1 MVTIREYQQTDKN
14 AVIDLIR
21 QNTPEYFAP
30 KEEADLSYYL
40 DNERELYYVLLL
52 HKEIVG
58 CGGINFTKDK
68 NIGKISW
75 DIIHPD
81 FQGKSLGTK
90 LLKYR
95 IEVLKTIPG
104 IQKITVR
111 TLQVAYKFY
120 EK

>member
-1 MVTIREYQQTDKN
+1 MQWSLKKTF
-14 AVIDLIR
+14 LI
-21 QNTPEYFAP
+21 PIGH
-30 KEEADLSYYL
+30 
-40 DNERELYYVLLL
+40 V
-52 HKEIVG
+52 VG
-58 CGGINFTKDK
+58 GGGINFAENKT
-68 NIGKISW
+68 IGKISW

>member
-1 MVTIREYQQTDKN
+1 MIDAMV
-14 AVIDLIR
+14 
-21 QNTPEYFAP
+21 F
-30 KEEADLSYYL
+30 KENFPYSDWSC
-40 DNERELYYVLLL
+40 
-52 HKEIVG
+52 

-68 NIGKISW
+68 ASGKISW

>member
-1 MVTIREYQQTDKN
+1 MIDAMVFKENFPYSDWSCCRVWWNKFCRKQNHRENKLGYHTSG
-14 AVIDLIR
+14 L
-21 QNTPEYFAP
+21 
-30 KEEADLSYYL
+30 
-40 DNERELYYVLLL
+40 
-52 HKEIVG
+52 
-58 CGGINFTKDK
+58 
-68 NIGKISW
+68 
-75 DIIHPD
+75 
-81 FQGKSLGTK
+81 SLGTK

>member
-1 MVTIREYQQTDKN
+1 MFSGI
-14 AVIDLIR
+14 
-21 QNTPEYFAP
+21 
-30 KEEADLSYYL
+30 
-40 DNERELYYVLLL
+40 LLL
-52 HKEIVG
+52 PVLGLENVTGQLFRPVIILFYYYMMV
-58 CGGINFTKDK
+58 NFAENKT
-68 NIGKISW
+68 IGKISW

>member
-1 MVTIREYQQTDKN
+1 MIDAMV
-14 AVIDLIR
+14 
-21 QNTPEYFAP
+21 F
-30 KEEADLSYYL
+30 KENFPYSDWSCC
-40 DNERELYYVLLL
+40 RV
-52 HKEIVG
+52 
-58 CGGINFTKDK
+58 CGINFAENKT
-68 NIGKISW
+68 IGKISW

>member
-1 MVTIREYQQTDKN
+1 MQWSLKKTF
-14 AVIDLIR
+14 LI
-21 QNTPEYFAP
+21 
-30 KEEADLSYYL
+30 SIGH
-40 DNERELYYVLLL
+40 V
-52 HKEIVG
+52 VG
-58 CGGINFTKDK
+58 CGGINFAENKT
-68 NIGKISW
+68 IGKISW

-111 TLQVAYKFY
+111 TLQVTYKFY

>member
-1 MVTIREYQQTDKN
+1 MQWSLKKTF
-14 AVIDLIR
+14 LI
-21 QNTPEYFAP
+21 PIGH
-30 KEEADLSYYL
+30 
-40 DNERELYYVLLL
+40 V
-52 HKEIVG
+52 VV
-58 CGGINFTKDK
+58 CGGINFAENKT
-68 NIGKISW
+68 IGKISW

>member
-1 MVTIREYQQTDKN
+1 MQWSLKKTF
-14 AVIDLIR
+14 LI
-21 QNTPEYFAP
+21 PIGH
-30 KEEADLSYYL
+30 
-40 DNERELYYVLLL
+40 V
-52 HKEIVG
+52 VG
-58 CGGINFTKDK
+58 RGGINFAENKT
-68 NIGKISW
+68 IGKISW

>member
-1 MVTIREYQQTDKN
+1 MQWSLKKTF
-14 AVIDLIR
+14 LI
-21 QNTPEYFAP
+21 PIGH
-30 KEEADLSYYL
+30 
-40 DNERELYYVLLL
+40 V
-52 HKEIVG
+52 VG
-58 CGGINFTKDK
+58 CGRINFAENKT
-68 NIGKISW
+68 IWKISW

>member
-1 MVTIREYQQTDKN
+1 MQWSLKKTF
-14 AVIDLIR
+14 LI
-21 QNTPEYFAP
+21 PIGH
-30 KEEADLSYYL
+30 
-40 DNERELYYVLLL
+40 V
-52 HKEIVG
+52 VG
-58 CGGINFTKDK
+58 CGVINFAENKT
-68 NIGKISW
+68 IGKISW

-90 LLKYR
+90 LLKCR

>member
-1 MVTIREYQQTDKN
+1 MQWSLKKTF
-14 AVIDLIR
+14 LI
-21 QNTPEYFAP
+21 QIGH
-30 KEEADLSYYL
+30 
-40 DNERELYYVLLL
+40 V
-52 HKEIVG
+52 VG
-58 CGGINFTKDK
+58 GGGINFAENKT
-68 NIGKISW
+68 IGKISW